1 MFEGSILLL
10 DSIGCDGD
18 HRLCWAPV
26 DFFGFALITPGP
38 VRTVLAIGWVPCGTT
53 KTLHHDDLLE
63 AKIPGA
69 TGSIQPYLLLSYSM
83 YVDDSWLAGTVCRL

>member
-1 MFEGSILLL
+1 MRRFEKCRRQCNQVQTGRKTHSIPSHISINNASKTVFEGSILLL

-38 VRTVLAIGWVPCGTT
+38 VGESETS
-53 KTLHHDDLLE
+53 KTPE
-63 AKIPGA
+63 
-69 TGSIQPYLLLSYSM
+69 Q
-83 YVDDSWLAGTVCRL
+83 RQ